1 MKKKNLSVK
10 KKIHNF
16 YSKKLDDPRIKS
28 IYLNFKKKISSHIT
42 KGFCVAVSGGV
53 DSMALTFLAKC
64 YSIENKTKCYFF
76 IVDHKLRKN
85 SSNEAKYVKKKL
97 KSFKISSNILT
108 VKKEKVSTNIQS
120 FARDNRYKLII
131 KKTLIK
137 KIDMILTAHHMD
149 DLIENFFIRLLRGSG
164 LKGLISFSNIKSK
177 IKFDD
182 KIYIL
187 RPLIDITKKDLAYI
201 SKNTFN
207 FNVIDPSN
215 YDEKFLRVKVRK
227 LISNLQNDGL
237 TLNKLKLSLNN
248 LSKSNYAVD
257 YYVKKNIRDN
267 SYYLKLSKTIILKND
282 FLKQPDEI
290 VFRSFSEVIQKVGK
304 KNTLARGAKV
314 ENLIKYLKS
323 INNYSKKTL
332 SGCIIQ
338 KIENS
343 VIISPEKRQNTSK
356 LAQIDTC

>member
-28 IYLNFKKKISSHIT
+28 IYFNFKKKISGHIT

-53 DSMALTFLAKC
+53 DSMALSFLAKC
-64 YSIENKTKCYFF
+64 YSLENKKKCYFF

-85 SSNEAKYVKKKL
+85 SSNEANLVKKKL
-97 KSFKISSNILT
+97 KSFKISSDILT
-108 VKKEKVSTNIQS
+108 IKKEKISTNIQS
-120 FARDNRYKLII
+120 FARDKRYKLII
-131 KKTLIK
+131 KQSLIK
-137 KIDMILTAHHMD
+137 KIDMILTAHHTD

-164 LKGLISFSNIKSK
+164 LKGLISFSKIKSK
-177 IKFDD
+177 VNLDD

-187 RPLIDITKKDLAYI
+187 RPLIDIPKKDLAYI

-207 FNVIDPSN
+207 FNVSDPSN
-215 YDEKFLRVKVRK
+215 FDEKFLRAKVRK
-227 LISNLQNDGL
+227 LISNLEKDGL
-237 TLNKLKLSLNN
+237 TFNKFKLSLNN

-257 YYVKKNIRDN
+257 FYVKKNIDDN
-267 SYYLKLSKTIILKND
+267 SNYLKLNKAIILNND

-290 VFRSFSEVIQKVGK
+290 VFRSFSEVIQKIGK
-304 KNTLARGAKV
+304 KNTLTRGAKV
-314 ENLIKYLKS
+314 ENLLKYLKS
-323 INNYSKKTL
+323 TNNYSKKTL

-343 VIISPEKRQNTSK
+343 VIISPEKR
-356 LAQIDTC
+356 